1 MSATSFLRHRR
12 AVAAKYIRAH
22 LIAHPKEIV
31 EIMKGHGLTIDDLA
45 TLEGNNDSITIADR
59 IAELK
64 FDEPELDSLETLNVE
79 DVGERA
85 GVHNADVR
93 EDQFEDN
100 LQHPSQE
107 TVGVSNM
114 HDGPQAAIDLA
125 NVGSQAIIDAGG
137 VVEAAEEAAAA
148 QEDALANHAGLPPG
162 APTTEPAADEIT
174 AENEQETDPDHVN
187 EGAETIVDKDA
198 AAKELAA
205 QEAAKDKLAS
215 KSEAELL
222 KLNPSEVREY
232 AASLDIELKAGPRS
246 GTPSLVKE
254 LLPIIAQR
262 DEEKA
267 AAAKAAEDAAKEA

>member
-45 TLEGNNDSITIADR
+45 NLEGNNDSISIADR

-64 FDEPELDSLETLNVE
+64 FDEPELDSLESLNTE
-79 DVGERA
+79 TVGARA

-93 EDQFEDN
+93 DDQFEDE

-107 TVGVSNM
+107 TVGVGNM
-114 HDGPQAAIDLA
+114 HDGPQAAEDLA

-137 VVEAAEEAAAA
+137 IVPAAEAAAA
-148 QEDALANHAGLPPG
+148 DQEDALANHGGLPPG
-162 APTTEPAADEIT
+162 APTTEPAAEEIT
-174 AENEQETDPDHVN
+174 AEDDQETDPEHVN

-198 AAKELAA
+198 AAAA
-205 QEAAKDKLAS
+205 IAEQEADKDKIVS
-215 KSEAELL
+215 KSEEQLL
-222 KLNPSEVREY
+222 ELNPSEVREY
-232 AASLDIELKAGPRS
+232 AATLDIDLKAGPRS
-246 GTPSLVKE
+246 GTPTLVKE
-254 LLPIIAQR
+254 LLATISTR
-262 DEEKA
+262 EEEKA
-267 AAAKAAEDAAKEA
+267 AAAKAAEAAAKEA